1 MKHHITIQN
10 KKTAYDSL
18 LFCESASVT
27 LVFICVVEA
36 NKHALDEQ
44 KMECIFNICNLSGSH
59 CTEIRQEFT
68 LNQVFL

>member
-10 KKTAYDSL
+10 KRQHMTVCCFVNQPQS
-18 LFCESASVT
+18 T

-68 LNQVFL
+68 LNLVFL

>member
-1 MKHHITIQN
+1 MKHHITIQS

-18 LFCESASVT
+18 LFCESASVHVS
-27 LVFICVVEA
+27 LYLCVEA

-68 LNQVFL
+68 LNLVFL

>member
-1 MKHHITIQN
+1 MIVCCFVNQPQ
-10 KKTAYDSL
+10 S
-18 LFCESASVT
+18 T

>member
-18 LFCESASVT
+18 LFCDV
-27 LVFICVVEA
+27 VFICVVEA

-59 CTEIRQEFT
+59 CTEIGQEFI
-68 LNQVFL
+68 LNLVFL